1 MDSVIIRITENVKLK
16 NSTLIVGLPGIGNVG
31 KITAD
36 FLVEKLKAKKLAD
49 VYSYHLPPQVLMN
62 GDAYARLVKNE
73 LFYKKRKEG
82 DLLIFTGD
90 FQGLTSQGQY
100 EICFRVLELGK
111 KLDVRKIITL
121 GGYQIGKLMEIPRV
135 LGAYTSKSVR
145 EEVEKLGVIFSK
157 NEPGGGI
164 VGGAGLFLGIGS
176 ELFELPGICLMGE
189 TSGYFTDP
197 KSAKQVT
204 KVLVDYL
211 KLGMDTSDLDERI
224 KEIEDI
230 TTRMVESPNEER
242 KRISDT
248 LDESS
253 NKAIALKNIPGHNTN
268 GKRYINQIFTNY
280 LKKNEEARL

>member
-1 MDSVIIRITENVKLK
+1 MESVIVRMEEDVKRK
-16 NSTLIVGLPGIGNVG
+16 NAVLIVGLPGIGNVG

-36 FLVEKLKAKKLAD
+36 FLIESLKAKKLAD
-49 VYSYHLPPQVLMN
+49 VFSQHLPPQVLMN
-62 GDAYARLVKNE
+62 EDAYARLVRNE
-73 LFYKKRKEG
+73 LYYKKRKEG
-82 DLLIFTGD
+82 DLIFFTGD

-100 EICFRVLELGK
+100 EICYKVLELGK
-111 KLDVRKIITL
+111 KLDVKQIITL

-135 LGAYTSKSVR
+135 LGAYTSR
-145 EEVEKLGVIFSK
+145 EFRDEVEKLGVIFSK

-164 VGGAGLFLGIGS
+164 VGGAGLFLGIGM

-211 KLGMDTSDLDERI
+211 KLGTDTSGLDERI

-230 TTRMVESPNEER
+230 TNRMIESPPQEER
-242 KRISDT
+242 KED
-248 LDESS
+248 L
-253 NKAIALKNIPGHNTN
+253 GYF
-268 GKRYINQIFTNY
+268 G
-280 LKKNEEARL
+280 

>member
-1 MDSVIIRITENVKLK
+1 MESVIIKIVDEVKLK
-16 NSTLIVGLPGIGNVG
+16 NSVLIVGLPGIGNVG

-49 VYSYHLPPQVLMN
+49 IYSYHLPPQVLMN
-62 GDAYARLVKNE
+62 EDAYARLVKNE
-73 LFYKKRKEG
+73 LFYKKRKDG
-82 DLLIFTGD
+82 DIVIFTGD

-100 EICFRVLELGK
+100 EICFKVLELGK
-111 KLDVRKIITL
+111 KLDIKKIITL

-135 LGAYTSKSVR
+135 LGAYTSESLR
-145 EEVEKLGVIFSK
+145 REVEKLGVVFSK

-164 VGGAGLFLGIGS
+164 VGGAGLFLGIGA

-211 KLGMDTSDLDERI
+211 KLGMDTLDLDEKIR
-224 KEIEDI
+224 EIEEI
-230 TTRMVESPNEER
+230 TSRMVEPPTEE
-242 KRISDT
+242 
-248 LDESS
+248 
-253 NKAIALKNIPGHNTN
+253 
-268 GKRYINQIFTNY
+268 
-280 LKKNEEARL
+280 KKEDLGYFG

>member
-1 MDSVIIRITENVKLK
+1 MDSVVVKMAETVKLK
-16 NSTLIVGLPGIGNVG
+16 NTILVVGLPGIGNVG

-49 VYSYHLPPQVLMN
+49 VYSYHLPPQVLLN
-62 GDAYARLVKNE
+62 NHAQARLVKNE
-73 LFYKKRKEG
+73 LYYKKRKKGG

-100 EICFRVLELGK
+100 EICFKVLELGK
-111 KLDVRKIITL
+111 ELDVNKIITL

-145 EEVEKLGVIFSK
+145 GEVEKLGVVFSK

-176 ELFELPGICLMGE
+176 ELFGLPGVCLMGE

-211 KLGMDTSDLDERI
+211 QLGMDTSDLDEKI

-230 TTRMVESPNEER
+230 THKMVEVPPEER
-242 KRISDT
+242 KDD
-248 LDESS
+248 L
-253 NKAIALKNIPGHNTN
+253 GYF
-268 GKRYINQIFTNY
+268 G
-280 LKKNEEARL
+280 

>member
-1 MDSVIIRITENVKLK
+1 MESVVIKMVEDVKLR
-16 NSTLIVGLPGIGNVG
+16 NAVLIVGLPGIGNVG

-36 FLVEKLKAKKLAD
+36 FLIENLKARKLAD

-62 GDAYARLVKNE
+62 DDAMARLVKNE
-73 LFYKKRKEG
+73 LYYKKRKEG
-82 DLLIFTGD
+82 DILIFTGD

-100 EICFRVLELGK
+100 EICFRVLELGTK
-111 KLDVRKIITL
+111 FDVRKIITL

-135 LGAYTSKSVR
+135 LGAYTSKSVKD
-145 EEVEKLGVIFSK
+145 EVEKHGVIFSR

-176 ELFELPGICLMGE
+176 ELFELPGVCLMGE

-211 KLGMDTSDLDERI
+211 KLPMDTNRFDERI
-224 KEIEDI
+224 KEIEEI
-230 TTRMVESPNEER
+230 TNRMVEAPPEER
-242 KRISDT
+242 KED
-248 LDESS
+248 L
-253 NKAIALKNIPGHNTN
+253 GYF
-268 GKRYINQIFTNY
+268 G
-280 LKKNEEARL
+280 